1 LPINCFASVRF
12 PASDRCARGYRL
24 LMAKAKTAGDKKYW
38 SATVTQTSDALDI
51 AGGTFAKQDPKA
63 IAHELE
69 RDAEKSTRRKSSPYR
84 SAMSMLTFYINRA
97 GKNLPAERKKILEDA
112 KQVLRDEFGPQ
123 PKTTGSAKK
132 AASKKSGAKKPGAKK
147 AGPKKTARKTAAR
160 KKTPRR

>member
-1 LPINCFASVRF
+1 MELFASVRF
-12 PASDRCARGYRL
+12 PATGRCAPGYRL
-24 LMAKAKTAGDKKYW
+24 LMAKAKAAGNKKRW

-51 AGGTFAKQDPKA
+51 AGGTFAKKDPKA

-123 PKTTGSAKK
+123 PKTTRTAKK
-132 AASKKSGAKKPGAKK
+132 TARKKPGAKK
-147 AGPKKTARKTAAR
+147 AGTKKTARKTAAR
-160 KKTPRR
+160 KKTVRRHT